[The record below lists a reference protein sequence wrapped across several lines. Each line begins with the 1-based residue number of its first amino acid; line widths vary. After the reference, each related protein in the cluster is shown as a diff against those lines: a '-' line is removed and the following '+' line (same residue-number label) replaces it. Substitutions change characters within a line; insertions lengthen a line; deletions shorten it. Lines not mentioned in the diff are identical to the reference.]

1 MRVASYKG
9 CVYFLHS
16 LRGPPLL
23 EEWSFRVNR
32 LGFEFSRPLT
42 SQETLGKSL
51 LPLALVFTSEKEVQ
65 DMSHIPVPGFN
76 SPELK

>member
-1 MRVASYKG
+1 MVNEHVLSRAASYKG

-23 EEWSFRVNR
+23 EEWSLGVNR

-42 SQETLGKSL
+42 S
-51 LPLALVFTSEKEVQ
+51 
-65 DMSHIPVPGFN
+65 
-76 SPELK
+76 